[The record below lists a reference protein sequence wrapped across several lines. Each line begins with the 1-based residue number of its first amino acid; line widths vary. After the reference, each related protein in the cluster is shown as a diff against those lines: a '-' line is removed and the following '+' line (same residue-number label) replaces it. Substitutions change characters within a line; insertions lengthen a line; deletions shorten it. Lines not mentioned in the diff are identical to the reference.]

1 MNERVKPQGC
11 VLRATTISGRLQ
23 GLLGEITIAQT
34 YQNAEAV
41 NIEAVF
47 TFPVPVE
54 AVLLGVDIQIDD
66 RALHGR
72 VLPKRQAENA
82 YEDAVSGGDSAILL
96 QEAGRGLYTIN
107 VGNLLPGQ
115 TARLTYRYA
124 LLLVWNGDALRL
136 QLPTTIAP
144 RYGDPGRAGLQPH
157 QIPSVDLDAEN
168 RFSLELDL
176 GGSLRQATVESP
188 SHRISVEVGVE
199 VLRVRLAGDRSLMDR
214 DFILNIRGSA
224 EARAAL
230 GLCAPDR
237 DGWIA
242 LASFQPELSGHADAG
257 GRDCVLIADCSG
269 SMAGDSIAQTR
280 AALLAIFDRLQPAD
294 RFNLIAFGSQ
304 PRAFFNGLHPADD
317 RGVAQARALVA
328 GLDANL
334 GGTEIGAALQLAYR
348 QRQGQPLDILL
359 MTDGEAW
366 NVEELVAEARRS
378 GCRVFTV
385 GVGAAVA
392 EGLVRGLAEA
402 TGGACEFV
410 HPNEDMAARI
420 VRHFERIRAPRAEA
434 AMTWPVEPTRRLPE
448 QIERVF
454 SGDTLHLLA
463 WLPTKPE
470 GPATLNLTLSD
481 GQRLNQ
487 TVVLE
492 PWPVAET
499 ADTLSRLA
507 AVRRIAQ
514 LSAADATALA
524 VEYQLVTPHTHFL
537 MVDVRAEGEKAGD
550 LPELRTVPHMLA
562 AGWGGVG
569 SVMAADLRMASMELA
584 PEYLDIPAFLRRESL
599 PPPPAPMAEPAPR
612 ATRKSQVFSKLKAMF
627 NRSQEPAGPL
637 SGVVGWLEAN
647 ATRLADPKQPLPTLD
662 ELADALPGD
671 LLARLRELVAQGEAE
686 EAVVAALLH
695 AFLQH
700 RPEYWLP
707 RNASRTIR
715 ARFQKQVS
723 ATLAA
728 VVEPLVET
736 WCATG

>member
-1 MNERVKPQGC
+1 MNERVKRQGC
-11 VLRATTISGRLQ
+11 VLQATAISGRLQ

-34 YQNAEAV
+34 YQNAESV

-54 AVLLGVDIQIDD
+54 AVLLGVDIRIDD
-66 RALHGR
+66 RALQGR
-72 VLPKRQAENA
+72 VLPKRQAEDA
-82 YEDAVSGGDSAILL
+82 YEEAVSAGDSAILL

-115 TARLTYRYA
+115 TAKLTYRYA
-124 LLLVWNGDALRL
+124 LLSVWNGDTLRL

-157 QIPSVDLDAEN
+157 QIPPVDLAAEN
-168 RFSLELDL
+168 RFSLELEL

-188 SHRISVEVGVE
+188 SHRISVEVGAE
-199 VLRVRLAGDRSLMDR
+199 MLRVRLAGERGLMDQ

-224 EARAAL
+224 EARAAF

-237 DGWIA
+237 DGWVA
-242 LASFQPELSGHADAG
+242 LASFQPELSGHADVG

-280 AALLAIFDRLQPAD
+280 EALLAIFDRLQAAD

-304 PRAFFNGLHPADD
+304 PRAFFSGLHPADD
-317 RGVAQARALVA
+317 RSLAQARVLAA
-328 GLDANL
+328 RLDADL
-334 GGTEIGAALQLAYR
+334 GGTEIGAALQLAYQ

-366 NVEELVAEARRS
+366 NVEELVGEAQRS
-378 GCRVFTV
+378 GCRIFTV

-448 QIERVF
+448 RIERVF

-463 WLPTKPE
+463 WLPAQPE

-481 GQRLNQ
+481 GRCLPQ
-487 TVVLE
+487 TVTLE
-492 PWPVAET
+492 TWPVAET
-499 ADTLSRLA
+499 ADTLPRLA
-507 AVRRIAQ
+507 AARRIAR
-514 LSAADATALA
+514 LSAEDATALA

-537 MVDVRAEGEKAGD
+537 MVDVRAESEKAKD

-569 SVMAADLRMASMELA
+569 SVMAAPCMASMEA
-584 PEYLDIPAFLRRESL
+584 GPDEYLDIPAFSRRGLL
-599 PPPPAPMAEPAPR
+599 PPPPAPMAEPAPI
-612 ATRKSQVFSKLKAMF
+612 TRLNSQVSGRDKAIFDPSQYPTGSPLMF
-627 NRSQEPAGPL
+627 
-637 SGVVGWLEAN
+637 VGWLQAN
-647 ATRLADPKQPLPTLD
+647 AARLVDPKQPLPTLD
-662 ELADALPGD
+662 ELADALPDD
-671 LLARLRELVAQGEAE
+671 LLARLRELIAQGEAE
-686 EAVVAALLH
+686 DAVVVALLH
-695 AFLQH
+695 AFL
-700 RPEYWLP
+700 RNKREYWLP
-707 RNASRTIR
+707 RNASRNVR
-715 ARFQKQVS
+715 SRFQKQVS

-728 VVEPLVET
+728 AVEPLVKT